1 MCAPQSCSSASTG
14 AGSPS
19 TTPSPSPATRTPMTT
34 SISRRRRKRTRDMKK
49 RLFLEVERLG
59 LSSIIIGSRGFS
71 VVVTFKRSTAVAFR
85 RSVVAA
91 FRRNLRLQGSSS
103 TLTWSSLYFEF
114 EGDVIWS
121 SYS

>member
-1 MCAPQSCSSASTG
+1 MEVGIEFKIHIGKDQ
-14 AGSPS
+14 
-19 TTPSPSPATRTPMTT
+19 
-34 SISRRRRKRTRDMKK
+34 DMKE
-49 RLFLEVERLG
+49 RLCLEVERLG
-59 LSSIIIGSRGFS
+59 LSSVIIGSRGFIT
-71 VVVTFKRSTAVAFR
+71 VVAFRRSAAVAFR